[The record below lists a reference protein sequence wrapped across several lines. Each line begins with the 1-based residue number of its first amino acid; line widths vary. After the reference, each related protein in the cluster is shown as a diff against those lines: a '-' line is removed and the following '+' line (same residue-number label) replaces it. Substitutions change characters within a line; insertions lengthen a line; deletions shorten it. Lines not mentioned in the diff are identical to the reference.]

1 MEGDEKLRTKE
12 EKELMNVMYGGTT
25 TLEQFNW
32 DRMHTIPILSLMSM
46 QDIDYI
52 RKLILSP
59 RYSGNNKFKMDKID
73 EVMHFRGF
81 TRFAGGTNRLV
92 YIHPAAPN
100 AVFKVAIDSVGITD
114 NPAEYHN
121 QELLKPYCC
130 KVFECS
136 PCGTIASFERV
147 YRITTFD
154 EFYQIADDYFYI
166 LSRKIIGK
174 YVMEDIGIDFFMNVG
189 IRVGCHPV
197 ILDFPYLY
205 ELDGRKL
212 RCGNEL
218 DNGTI
223 CGGEIDYDDGFNKLI
238 CKKCGRIYRAK
249 DLAKPPETSRIF
261 VINENEEET
270 KNMTTRLYRGNRI
283 VRLMEDNK
291 IIFDEKMMGITYD
304 QWKTQKKQVEEAAK
318 IQPCFDEISYSA
330 HVPTV
335 SAPEVESE
343 KVEAVPEVAEA
354 PKQVE
359 SEQPEE
365 MNFDKAKQIIHENT
379 TPEDPI
385 VEKLPNE
392 IELAP
397 DNEDLK
403 EEVQDSNQHFKVVEA
418 TPEEMVP
425 DSPSES
431 EEEDEEEENIDYEI
445 VKKLPDRKEMEED
458 VLYFVVNDES
468 SFDMVKSAYEGVK
481 DPSIIN
487 TVVCT
492 PYALHEGNIC
502 HASYD
507 RENDQWIIEAN
518 NPIAEQEQKKEP
530 EKVEE
535 KEDTDTKTYTPNP
548 MMELLKNKSNVK
560 INLEELE

>member
-1 MEGDEKLRTKE
+1 MRTDE

-32 DRMHTIPILSLMSM
+32 DRMHTVPILNLMSM

-59 RYSGNNKFKMDKID
+59 RYSGNNKYKMEKID

-189 IRVGCHPV
+189 IRIGCHPV

-212 RCGNEL
+212 KCGNEL
-218 DNGTI
+218 DDGTI

-270 KNMTTRLYRGNRI
+270 KDMTTRLYRGNRI
-283 VRLMEDNK
+283 VRLMEDNQ

-304 QWKTQKKQVEEAAK
+304 QWKAQQKAAEEAAK
-318 IQPCFDEISYSA
+318 IQNQPSSEEISYSEPISTVTA
-330 HVPTV
+330 H
-335 SAPEVESE
+335 EVDPE
-343 KVEAVPEVAEA
+343 KVEATSEVVEA

-365 MNFDKAKQIIHENT
+365 MNFDQVKQIIHENT
-379 TPEDPI
+379 TPEDSI
-385 VEKLPNE
+385 VELLPNE

-397 DNEDLK
+397 DEETK
-403 EEVQDSNQHFKVVEA
+403 EEVQDIKHTEVVEA
-418 TPEEMVP
+418 TLEEMVP
-425 DSPSES
+425 DSPSEP
-431 EEEDEEEENIDYEI
+431 EEEDEEENIEYEI
-445 VKKLPDRKEMEED
+445 VAKLPPKQDMEED
-458 VLYFVVNDES
+458 ALYFVVNDAS
-468 SFDMVKSAYEGVK
+468 SFDMVKNAYEGVK

-492 PYALHEGNIC
+492 PYALHEGNVC

-507 RENDQWIIEAN
+507 RENDQWIIEAS

-530 EKVEE
+530 EKIEE
-535 KEDTDTKTYTPNP
+535 KEDTKTYTPNP

-560 INLEELE
+560 INLEDLDE

>member
-1 MEGDEKLRTKE
+1 MRSEE

-32 DRMHTIPILSLMSM
+32 DKMRTVPILSLMSM

-59 RYSGNNKFKMDKID
+59 RYSGNNKYKMDKID

-174 YVMEDIGIDFFMNVG
+174 YVMEDIGINFFMNVG
-189 IRVGCHPV
+189 IRIGCHPV

-212 RCGNEL
+212 KCGNEL
-218 DNGTI
+218 DDGTI

-238 CKKCGRIYRAK
+238 CKKCGRIYRAR
-249 DLAKPPETSRIF
+249 DLAKPPEVSRIF
-261 VINENEEET
+261 TINTNEEEN
-270 KNMTTRLYRGNRI
+270 KNMTTRLYRGKRI
-283 VRLMEDNK
+283 VRLMENDT

-304 QWKTQKKQVEEAAK
+304 QWKEEQRKKEEEAMLQK
-318 IQPCFDEISYSA
+318 HPTEEISYA
-330 HVPTV
+330 EPAPTV
-335 SAPEVESE
+335 SVPEVEPE
-343 KVEAVPEVAEA
+343 TVAVVPEVVEE
-354 PKQVE
+354 PKSVE
-359 SEQPEE
+359 PEQPEE
-365 MNFDKAKQIIHENT
+365 INFDQMKQIIHDNT
-379 TPEDPI
+379 TEESIPEESHDKP
-385 VEKLPNE
+385 
-392 IELAP
+392 
-397 DNEDLK
+397 K
-403 EEVQDSNQHFKVVEA
+403 EETKDEVENPVDKSSDSK
-418 TPEEMVP
+418 P
-425 DSPSES
+425 DEQSDD
-431 EEEDEEEENIDYEI
+431 EEEDNIEYEI
-445 VKKLPDRKEMEED
+445 VAKLPPKEEMKED
-458 VLYFVVNDES
+458 VLYFVARDDFDINEVKKVYSGVN
-468 SFDMVKSAYEGVK
+468 SF
-481 DPSIIN
+481 IIDTN
-487 TVVCT
+487 VCT
-492 PYALHEGNIC
+492 PYIMHDGNVYK
-502 HASYD
+502 AFYV
-507 RENDQWIIEAN
+507 RGTNDWLIDAA
-518 NPIAEQEQKKEP
+518 NPIEDKKDPEP
-530 EKVEE
+530 HDH
-535 KEDTDTKTYTPNP
+535 EDDTKEYSNP
-548 MMELLKNKSNVK
+548 MIETDKDEKSPEHPKDDTKEYSNPMIEMLKSKSNVK
-560 INLEELE
+560 INLEDFI

>member
-1 MEGDEKLRTKE
+1 MRSEE

-32 DRMHTIPILSLMSM
+32 DKMRTVPILSLMSM

-59 RYSGNNKFKMDKID
+59 RYSGNNKYKMDKID

-174 YVMEDIGIDFFMNVG
+174 YVMEDIGINFFMNVG

-212 RCGNEL
+212 KCGNEL
-218 DNGTI
+218 DDGTI

-238 CKKCGRIYRAK
+238 CKKCGRIYRAR
-249 DLAKPPETSRIF
+249 DLAKPPEVSRIF
-261 VINENEEET
+261 TINTNEEEN
-270 KNMTTRLYRGNRI
+270 KNMTTRLYRGKRI
-283 VRLMEDNK
+283 VRLMENDT

-304 QWKTQKKQVEEAAK
+304 QWKEEQRKKEEEAMLQKNPAEK
-318 IQPCFDEISYSA
+318 ISYA
-330 HVPTV
+330 EPAPTV
-335 SAPEVESE
+335 SVPEVESE
-343 KVEAVPEVAEA
+343 TVEVVPEVVEE
-354 PKQVE
+354 PKSVE
-359 SEQPEE
+359 PEQPEE
-365 MNFDKAKQIIHENT
+365 INFDQMKQIIHDNT
-379 TPEDPI
+379 T
-385 VEKLPNE
+385 
-392 IELAP
+392 
-397 DNEDLK
+397 
-403 EEVQDSNQHFKVVEA
+403 EE
-418 TPEEMVP
+418 TIPEESHDEP
-425 DSPSES
+425 KELENPADDSSES
-431 EEEDEEEENIDYEI
+431 DEDEEDNIEYEI
-445 VKKLPDRKEMEED
+445 VAKLPPKEEMEED
-458 VLYFVVNDES
+458 VLYFVVNDNS
-468 SFDMVKSAYEGVK
+468 DIDAVKNAYEGAK

-487 TVVCT
+487 TIVCT
-492 PYALHEGNIC
+492 PYTVHEGKVCKAFYN
-502 HASYD
+502 
-507 RENDQWIIEAN
+507 RENDEWVIDAM
-518 NPIAEQEQKKEP
+518 NPIEDKE
-530 EKVEE
+530 EE
-535 KEDTDTKTYTPNP
+535 KKDPEPPKDDTKEYSNP
-548 MMELLKNKSNVK
+548 MIEMLKSKSNVK
-560 INLEELE
+560 INLEDFEN

>member
-1 MEGDEKLRTKE
+1 MRSEE

-32 DRMHTIPILSLMSM
+32 DKMRTVPILSLMSM

-59 RYSGNNKFKMDKID
+59 RYSGNNKYKMDKID

-174 YVMEDIGIDFFMNVG
+174 YVMEDIGINFFMNVG

-212 RCGNEL
+212 KCGNEL
-218 DNGTI
+218 DDGTI

-238 CKKCGRIYRAK
+238 CKKCGRIYRAR
-249 DLAKPPETSRIF
+249 DLAKPPEVSRIF
-261 VINENEEET
+261 TINTNEEEN
-270 KNMTTRLYRGNRI
+270 KNMTTRLYRGKRI
-283 VRLMEDNK
+283 VRLMENDT

-304 QWKTQKKQVEEAAK
+304 QWKEEQRKKEEEAMLQK
-318 IQPCFDEISYSA
+318 YHDEKISYA
-330 HVPTV
+330 EHVPTV
-335 SAPEVESE
+335 SVPEVEPE
-343 KVEAVPEVAEA
+343 TVEVVPEVVEE
-354 PKQVE
+354 PKSVE
-359 SEQPEE
+359 PEQPEE
-365 MNFDKAKQIIHENT
+365 INFDQMKQIIHENT
-379 TPEDPI
+379 TEETIPEESYD
-385 VEKLPNE
+385 EPNE
-392 IELAP
+392 LENPA
-397 DNEDLK
+397 D
-403 EEVQDSNQHFKVVEA
+403 DS
-418 TPEEMVP
+418 
-425 DSPSES
+425 SES
-431 EEEDEEEENIDYEI
+431 DEEEEDNIEYEI
-445 VKKLPDRKEMEED
+445 VAKLPPKEEMEED
-458 VLYFVVNDES
+458 VLYFVVNDNS
-468 SFDMVKSAYEGVK
+468 DIDAVKNAYEGAK

-487 TVVCT
+487 TIVCT
-492 PYALHEGNIC
+492 PYTVHEGKVCKAFYN
-502 HASYD
+502 
-507 RENDQWIIEAN
+507 RESDEWVIDAM
-518 NPIAEQEQKKEP
+518 NPIEDKE
-530 EKVEE
+530 EE
-535 KEDTDTKTYTPNP
+535 KKDPEPPKYDTKFYSNP
-548 MMELLKNKSNVK
+548 MIEMLKSKSNVK
-560 INLEELE
+560 INLEDFEN

>member
-1 MEGDEKLRTKE
+1 MRTDE

-32 DRMHTIPILSLMSM
+32 DRMHTVPILNLMSM

-59 RYSGNNKFKMDKID
+59 RYSGNNKYKMDKID

-189 IRVGCHPV
+189 IRIGCHPV

-212 RCGNEL
+212 KCGNEL
-218 DNGTI
+218 DDGTI

-270 KNMTTRLYRGNRI
+270 KDMTTRLYRGNRI
-283 VRLMEDNK
+283 VRLMEDNQ

-304 QWKTQKKQVEEAAK
+304 QWKAQQKAAEEAAK
-318 IQPCFDEISYSA
+318 IQNQPSSEEISYSEPI
-330 HVPTV
+330 PTV
-335 SAPEVESE
+335 TAHEVEPE
-343 KVEAVPEVAEA
+343 KVEAVPEVVEA

-365 MNFDKAKQIIHENT
+365 MNFDQVKQIIHENT
-379 TPEDPI
+379 TPEDSI
-385 VEKLPNE
+385 VENLPNE

-397 DNEDLK
+397 DEEPK
-403 EEVQDSNQHFKVVEA
+403 EEVQDTKHIEVVEA
-418 TPEEMVP
+418 TPEKMAP
-425 DSPSES
+425 DSPSEP
-431 EEEDEEEENIDYEI
+431 EEEDEEENIEYEI
-445 VKKLPDRKEMEED
+445 VKELPPKQDMEED
-458 VLYFVVNDES
+458 VLYFVVNDAS
-468 SFDMVKSAYEGVK
+468 SFDMVKNAYEGVK

-492 PYALHEGNIC
+492 PYALHEGNVC

-507 RENDQWIIEAN
+507 RENDQWIIEAS

-530 EKVEE
+530 EKIEE
-535 KEDTDTKTYTPNP
+535 KEDTKTYTPNP

-560 INLEELE
+560 INLEDLDE

>member
-1 MEGDEKLRTKE
+1 MRTDE

-32 DRMHTIPILSLMSM
+32 DRMHTVPILNLMSM

-59 RYSGNNKFKMDKID
+59 RYSGNNKYKMDKID
-73 EVMHFRGF
+73 DVMHFRGF

-189 IRVGCHPV
+189 IRIGCHPV

-212 RCGNEL
+212 KCGNEL
-218 DNGTI
+218 DDGTI

-270 KNMTTRLYRGNRI
+270 KDMTTRLYRGNRI
-283 VRLMEDNK
+283 VRLMEDNQ

-304 QWKTQKKQVEEAAK
+304 QWKAQQKAAEEAAK
-318 IQPCFDEISYSA
+318 IQNQPSSEEISYSEPI
-330 HVPTV
+330 PTV
-335 SAPEVESE
+335 TAHEVEPE
-343 KVEAVPEVAEA
+343 KVEAVPEVVEA
-354 PKQVE
+354 PKQAE

-365 MNFDKAKQIIHENT
+365 MNFDQVKQIIHENT
-379 TPEDPI
+379 TPEDSI
-385 VEKLPNE
+385 VENLPNE

-397 DNEDLK
+397 DEEPK
-403 EEVQDSNQHFKVVEA
+403 EEVQDTKHIEVVEA

-425 DSPSES
+425 DSPSEP
-431 EEEDEEEENIDYEI
+431 EEEDEEENIEYEI
-445 VKKLPDRKEMEED
+445 VAKLPPKQDMEED
-458 VLYFVVNDES
+458 VLYFVVNDAS

-492 PYALHEGNIC
+492 PYALHEGNVC

-507 RENDQWIIEAN
+507 RENDQWIIEAS

-530 EKVEE
+530 EKIEE
-535 KEDTDTKTYTPNP
+535 KEDTKTYTPNP

-560 INLEELE
+560 INLEDLDE

>member
-1 MEGDEKLRTKE
+1 MRTDE

-32 DRMHTIPILSLMSM
+32 DRMHTVPILNLMSM

-59 RYSGNNKFKMDKID
+59 RYSGNNKYKMDKID
-73 EVMHFRGF
+73 DVMHFRGF

-189 IRVGCHPV
+189 IRIGCHPV

-212 RCGNEL
+212 KCGNEL
-218 DNGTI
+218 DDGTI

-261 VINENEEET
+261 VIKENEEET
-270 KNMTTRLYRGNRI
+270 KDMTTRLYRGNRI
-283 VRLMEDNK
+283 VRLMEDNQ

-304 QWKTQKKQVEEAAK
+304 QWKAQQKAAEEAAK
-318 IQPCFDEISYSA
+318 IQNQPSSEEISYSEPI
-330 HVPTV
+330 PTV
-335 SAPEVESE
+335 TAHEVEPE
-343 KVEAVPEVAEA
+343 KVEAVPEVVEA
-354 PKQVE
+354 PKQAE

-365 MNFDKAKQIIHENT
+365 MNFDQVKQIIHENT
-379 TPEDPI
+379 TPEDSI
-385 VEKLPNE
+385 VENLPNE

-397 DNEDLK
+397 DEEPK
-403 EEVQDSNQHFKVVEA
+403 EEVQDTKHIEVVEA

-425 DSPSES
+425 DSPSEP
-431 EEEDEEEENIDYEI
+431 EEEDEEENIEYEI
-445 VKKLPDRKEMEED
+445 VAKLPPKQDMEED
-458 VLYFVVNDES
+458 VLYFVVNDAS

-492 PYALHEGNIC
+492 PYALHEGNVC

-507 RENDQWIIEAN
+507 RENDQWIIEAS

-530 EKVEE
+530 EKIEE
-535 KEDTDTKTYTPNP
+535 KEDTKTYTPNP

-560 INLEELE
+560 INLEDLDE